1 MVPNGANKIS
11 QHVRVPHGGA
21 SQVPGAR
28 EQRGKA
34 CCTFTILNVACKA
47 WVSVAV
53 RGSSDQSVIQRFT
66 TELTSTVS
74 TTAQYSTELKAH
86 ANKPSTTTATNQPPP
101 TSRGGIDAVD
111 CLLAASCLITAQQFS
126 DRQAQPSHV
135 AERIMERD
143 HNHMLAPDERP
154 PSYTPSHHLQN
165 MHLSEAPAPEIS
177 SAGNDRGNAHGS
189 MSQESITRPADPPVE
204 SAVEPSPEPQPMA
217 TTTTTVW
224 PSSNPFTSY
233 YRPPNGSPRSARG
246 VDSPGAMDLDDSRG
260 VRGGSVLSID
270 DPDVRLAAEAL
281 GDLRADFVQSP
292 PSSSRYGHRRNISGQ
307 PEPLL
312 SLLTTS
318 HPLVGTAIDGSISA
332 YSASKNY
339 SPRFKSTA
347 EYVER
352 RVTPVV
358 NKVGTVGRATGVE
371 GGVRWFLGG
380 RRRAHNRHST
390 PKSNDDQSS
399 KRRKTSE
406 DTVRTWPYGRKSTQ
420 SLGEEPLQHR
430 ERRNSLANSLASSYV
445 ESLPAYDEYTSPSYE
460 ASQTTSL
467 VRSEENDS
475 PGSMS
480 SWQSRLIMS
489 TSGLSIAMSVESLRS
504 LKYCLG
510 LLRWANEHIGKIV
523 TALKEALE
531 DSNSKTA
538 TPMAGSSSDTEGQNV
553 EDIFVLDS
561 EKDREVLTRRIAEL
575 KADVLKT
582 LKDVVDVVS
591 KYAGGALPENAR
603 VLVRSHLTSLPQRFK
618 MASTSTP
625 PDTDDETAKADW
637 ETREGAK
644 RVMVL
649 AKEGLDMMTQVSGV
663 LDGTIVS
670 AEEWCERLGKKTYS
684 EETAE
689 DILKEGL
696 VKPPPVEHQRS
707 AFDATNTP
715 PVLGGDGDYRMG
727 QAL

>member
-1 MVPNGANKIS
+1 
-11 QHVRVPHGGA
+11 
-21 SQVPGAR
+21 
-28 EQRGKA
+28 
-34 CCTFTILNVACKA
+34 
-47 WVSVAV
+47 
-53 RGSSDQSVIQRFT
+53 
-66 TELTSTVS
+66 
-74 TTAQYSTELKAH
+74 
-86 ANKPSTTTATNQPPP
+86 
-101 TSRGGIDAVD
+101 
-111 CLLAASCLITAQQFS
+111 
-126 DRQAQPSHV
+126 
-135 AERIMERD
+135 MERG

-154 PSYTPSHHLQN
+154 PSYTPSHHPQN
-165 MHLSEAPAPEIS
+165 MQLSEALAPEIS
-177 SAGNDRGNAHGS
+177 SVGNDRGNAHGS
-189 MSQESITRPADPPVE
+189 MSQESLTRPAEPPVE
-204 SAVEPSPEPQPMA
+204 RPVEPSPQPPVEEAPQPMA
-217 TTTTTVW
+217 TTTTTTTTTAW
-224 PSSNPFTSY
+224 PSSNPFVSY
-233 YRPPNGSPRSARG
+233 YRPPNGSPRSAPG
-246 VDSPGAMDLDDSRG
+246 VDSPGAMDVDDSRG
-260 VRGGSVLSID
+260 IRGGSVLSID

-292 PSSSRYGHRRNISGQ
+292 PSASSRYRHRRTISGQ

-318 HPLVGTAIDGSISA
+318 HPLVGTAIDGSMSA

-390 PKSNDDQSS
+390 ATVKSLDDQSS

-406 DTVRTWPYGRKSTQ
+406 DTDRTWPHGRNSTQ
-420 SLGEEPLQHR
+420 SLGEEQHLQHR

-445 ESLPAYDEYTSPSYE
+445 ESLPAYDEYKSPSYE
-460 ASQTTSL
+460 ASQTSSL

-510 LLRWANEHIGKIV
+510 LLRWANEHIGKSV
-523 TALKEALE
+523 TTLKETLE
-531 DSNSKTA
+531 DCNSKTA
-538 TPMAGSSSDTEGQNV
+538 TPIARSSSSTEGQNV
-553 EDIFVLDS
+553 EDIFVLDAG
-561 EKDREVLTRRIAEL
+561 KDREALTKRIAEL

-625 PDTDDETAKADW
+625 PETDDETARADW

-696 VKPPPVEHQRS
+696 VKPSMEDQRS
-707 AFDATNTP
+707 AFDAAP
-715 PVLGGDGDYRMG
+715 AQPVLSDGDYRMG

>member
-1 MVPNGANKIS
+1 
-11 QHVRVPHGGA
+11 
-21 SQVPGAR
+21 
-28 EQRGKA
+28 
-34 CCTFTILNVACKA
+34 
-47 WVSVAV
+47 
-53 RGSSDQSVIQRFT
+53 
-66 TELTSTVS
+66 
-74 TTAQYSTELKAH
+74 
-86 ANKPSTTTATNQPPP
+86 
-101 TSRGGIDAVD
+101 
-111 CLLAASCLITAQQFS
+111 
-126 DRQAQPSHV
+126 
-135 AERIMERD
+135 
-143 HNHMLAPDERP
+143 
-154 PSYTPSHHLQN
+154 
-165 MHLSEAPAPEIS
+165 MHLSEAPAAPEIS

-189 MSQESITRPADPPVE
+189 MSQDLLTRPAEPPVE
-204 SAVEPSPEPQPMA
+204 PPIETSEETPPVDETSQPMA
-217 TTTTTVW
+217 TTTTTTTAW
-224 PSSNPFTSY
+224 PSSNPFVSY
-233 YRPPNGSPRSARG
+233 YRPPNGSPRSAPG

-292 PSSSRYGHRRNISGQ
+292 PSSSRYRHRRNISGQ

-352 RVTPVV
+352 RFTPVV

-371 GGVRWFLGG
+371 GSVRWFLGG
-380 RRRAHNRHST
+380 RRRAHNRHSAA
-390 PKSNDDQSS
+390 KSTDDQSS
-399 KRRKTSE
+399 KRRKTSQ
-406 DTVRTWPYGRKSTQ
+406 DTDRTWPMRNSTQ
-420 SLGEEPLQHR
+420 SLGDEQQLQHR
-430 ERRNSLANSLASSYV
+430 ERRNSVANSLASSYV
-445 ESLPAYDEYTSPSYE
+445 ESLPAYDEYKSPSYE
-460 ASQTTSL
+460 ASQRSSL
-467 VRSEENDS
+467 VRSEENES

-510 LLRWANEHIGKIV
+510 LLRWANEHIGKSV
-523 TALKEALE
+523 TTLKETLE
-531 DSNSKTA
+531 DNNSKTA
-538 TPMAGSSSDTEGQNV
+538 TPTAGSSSSTEGQNV

-561 EKDREVLTRRIAEL
+561 TKDREVLTKRIAEL

-582 LKDVVDVVS
+582 LKDVVDIVS

-625 PDTDDETAKADW
+625 PETDDETARADW

-670 AEEWCERLGKKTYS
+670 AEEWCERLGKKTYK

-689 DILKEGL
+689 EILKEGL
-696 VKPPPVEHQRS
+696 VKPPIEG
-707 AFDATNTP
+707 AATP
-715 PVLGGDGDYRMG
+715 EVFADGDYRMG